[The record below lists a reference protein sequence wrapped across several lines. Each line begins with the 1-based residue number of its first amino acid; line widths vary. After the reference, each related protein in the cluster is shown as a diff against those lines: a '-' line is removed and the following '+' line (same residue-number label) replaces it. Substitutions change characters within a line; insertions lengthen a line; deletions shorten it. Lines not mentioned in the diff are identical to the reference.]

1 MILWVAILWVPY
13 FSTIPEPTM
22 LPELITYKPRSH
34 KRTLNLQHNPTQP
47 ELIEPV
53 PSTSQENGV
62 QLENDDPLSEINI
75 SVESNVSTDPNN
87 ITCIFCDQK
96 AKKHRFKN
104 FPLFYSIKKTFYQ
117 KQIKRMEIMQSR

>member
-1 MILWVAILWVPY
+1 
-13 FSTIPEPTM
+13 M

-75 SVESNVSTDPNN
+75 PVESDVSTDPKNT
-87 ITCIFCDQK
+87 TCLFCDEKTKNIAVKDFLCFVPSKKAFCQK
-96 AKKHRFKN
+96 
-104 FPLFYSIKKTFYQ
+104 SIKRIT
-117 KQIKRMEIMQSR
+117 IMPN